1 MSAVFFVFNSQMI
14 PNELNYVQNMYLRG
28 RYFISIRFW
37 YDDVYIEWWQ
47 VLKHTKVTFALGVE

>member
-1 MSAVFFVFNSQMI
+1 MI
-14 PNELNYVQNMYLRG
+14 PNELSYVQNMYLRG

-37 YDDVYIEWWQ
+37 YDDVNIEWWQ